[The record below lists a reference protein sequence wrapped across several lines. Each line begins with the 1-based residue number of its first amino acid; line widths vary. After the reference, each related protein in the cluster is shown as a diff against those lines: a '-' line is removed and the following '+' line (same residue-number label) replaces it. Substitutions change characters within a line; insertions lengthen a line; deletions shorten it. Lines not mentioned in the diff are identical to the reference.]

1 MKRAGRAA
9 AIAVPLLLL
18 LCVTTAWATE
28 AELYFSTDSH
38 GESRVTKVREGEQIW
53 IVVYDPDEDIDC
65 DVRDKVWTDIKVL
78 DAKTGAHIVWKSYL
92 DSGGVDTNGDGSGD
106 AIFGDTDYV
115 PYKGHW
121 PGDSG
126 GWTGADYLEEIERGA
141 GLFVSSR
148 PFQIG
153 TRVKYSHDGRDQA
166 HIVGP
171 YVKVGPFDDTGGGA
185 VDPTDFQWGGYLYA
199 AADDAPEEG
208 VGDDRVWIHGLF
220 SPMDGHL
227 SFVDALPIGVDTV
240 PTGWELPLG
249 SAYLPPGKKLLAG
262 QGHMLG
268 RFENMDTLVGLYADQ
283 DDPSDVALALAK
295 IEDTEAEIR
304 WDETM
309 YSDGNEAATITV
321 VDPDENLSCN
331 DVEMVPIF
339 VIVNPGS
346 WNWQNE
352 PTSASDFWGLNRW
365 GGVVDTNGEPANQS
379 LIWCNIYNSGRYID
393 LDSRQPNK
401 EGTYYIHYPTAGDNG
416 LVAFDTLSNSGV
428 TRVMFYATETG
439 QNTGVFELKLNSI
452 LRDLGFRTLN
462 VRDVLVAYYL
472 DPNDQDDFKL
482 SVAYISEKK
491 HSSLRFTDYAR
502 NSQSLFWLGRD
513 PVYVEVVDEN
523 ANQEACCPERVVVQ
537 VVDPHEVDD
546 TEWLILDELSSN
558 SSTFFTNQGME
569 LLSVWDA
576 LGVGDPGTHGGY
588 SLELDN
594 WSLEAFNE
602 DSIYVRYNDVKY
614 TDAALAGLGDR
625 NIATA
630 FPPTIEA
637 VRSAN
642 DVAFSVFEVAD
653 TQVYDGSTVQMYFLD
668 RNGNRVSGYANSD
681 CVFIEVVD
689 PDQNEDT
696 MRRERVAAFWDG
708 TSGEGQNIPHGP
720 MNYAENHL
728 NSCGFLDSKTH
739 IVNELLG
746 DTNIFNAGTWGK
758 IYILNPRNGR
768 WASSDLFETGTN
780 AGDFVSVSCVD
791 LVSQYE
797 CTPSLGVLPGD
808 TILAAYQ
815 DPSNH
820 SDIAWI
826 SIKVSVGGTQPVK
839 GSTTRFVDEFGTPV
853 SAYIEGDLIY
863 VRVDDPTLAGAGT
876 VPNAVTIDEVTFDLS
891 PLATASAGAFIT
903 EGIDLASVGY
913 ATGDTVTAT
922 YVDPGDS
929 SDTSSASVPIVA
941 GEFSVEEFYTAPNP
955 FSDVVRFAYHGEG
968 LAETF
973 FVSVYDLAGHL
984 VWSTTASDVLSV
996 EWDGRSNDGDALA
1009 NGGYIYVVLASSG
1022 EKEFPGKGILF
1033 INR

>member
-1 MKRAGRAA
+1 MAKVKRAGRAA
-9 AIAVPLLLL
+9 AVVVPLLLL

-28 AELYFSTDSH
+28 AELYFSADSH

-78 DAKTGAHIVWKSYL
+78 DAKTGAHIVWKSYK
-92 DSGGVDTNGDGSGD
+92 SSAGD
-106 AIFGDTDYV
+106 AHNFVFGDAQYV

-121 PGDSG
+121 PGETA
-126 GWTGADYLEEIERGA
+126 GWTGADFLEEIERGA

-171 YVKVGPFDDTGGGA
+171 YDKAAGGA
-185 VDPTDFQWGGYLYA
+185 VAPTDFQWGGYLYA
-199 AADDAPEEG
+199 AADDKPEEG
-208 VGDDRVWIHGLF
+208 VGDDRVWVHAKYT
-220 SPMDGHL
+220 SPSGQL
-227 SFVDALPIGVDTV
+227 SFVDATDPLHVGDEV
-240 PTGWELPLG
+240 PTDG
-249 SAYLPPGKKLLAG
+249 AYLPPGQEGLSGKKY
-262 QGHMLG
+262 MLG

-304 WDETM
+304 WDETV

-331 DVEMVPIF
+331 DVEMVPVF

-346 WNWQNE
+346 WNWQDKK
-352 PTSASDFWGLNRW
+352 TSASDFWGLNRW

-393 LDSRQPNK
+393 LNSRQPNK
-401 EGTYYIHYPTAGDNG
+401 AGTYYIHYPRAGDNG

-439 QNTGVFELKLNSI
+439 ENTGVFELKLNSI

-558 SSTFFTNQGME
+558 SSIFFTNQGME

-625 NIATA
+625 DVATA
-630 FPPTIEA
+630 FPPAIEA

-653 TQVYDGSTVQMYFLD
+653 TQVYDGSTAQMYFLD
-668 RNGNRVSGYANSD
+668 RNGNRVTGYANSD

-708 TSGEGQNIPHGP
+708 TAGEGQNIPHGP
-720 MNYAENHL
+720 INYAENHL
-728 NSCGFLDSKTH
+728 DSCGFSDSKTH
-739 IVNELLG
+739 LVNDLLG
-746 DTNIFNAGTWGK
+746 DTNIYDSGTWGK
-758 IYILNPRNGR
+758 IYVLNPRNGR
-768 WASSDLFETGTN
+768 WASTDLFETGTN

-797 CTPSLGVLPGD
+797 CAPSLGVLPGD

-826 SIKVSVGGTQPVK
+826 SIKVSVGGAEPVA
-839 GSTTRFVDEFGTPV
+839 GSTTQFADESGTPV
-853 SAYIEGDLIY
+853 SAYIEGDVIY
-863 VRVDDPTLAGAGT
+863 VRVDDPSLAGAGT
-876 VPNAVTIDEVTFDLS
+876 VPGAVMIDGVTYDLA
-891 PLATASAGAFIT
+891 PLSGAAAGAFIT
-903 EGIDLASVGY
+903 EGLHLGHAP
-913 ATGDTVTAT
+913 GDMVTAM

-929 SDTSSASVPIVA
+929 SDTSSASISIVA
-941 GEFSVEEFYTAPNP
+941 GAFLVEEFYTAPNP
-955 FSDVVRFAYHGEG
+955 FDDVVRFAYHGEG

-973 FVSVYDLAGHL
+973 SVSVYDLAGHL

-996 EWDGRSNDGDALA
+996 EWDGRSNDGDLLA
-1009 NGGYIYVVLASSG
+1009 NGGYIYVVLASSE

-1033 INR
+1033 ISR

>member
-9 AIAVPLLLL
+9 TVVVPLLLV

-28 AELYFSTDSH
+28 AELYFSADSH
-38 GESRVTKVREGEQIW
+38 GESRVTKVREGEQVW

-65 DVRDKVWTDIKVL
+65 DVRDKVWTDIKVF
-78 DAKTGAHIVWKSYL
+78 DAKTGAHIVWKSYK
-92 DSGGVDTNGDGSGD
+92 SPGGD
-106 AIFGDTDYV
+106 AHNFVFGDAQYV

-121 PGDSG
+121 PGETA

-153 TRVKYSHDGRDQA
+153 TRVKYSHDGRDHA

-171 YVKVGPFDDTGGGA
+171 YDRASGGA
-185 VDPTDFQWGGYLYA
+185 VAPTDFQWGGYLYA
-199 AADDAPEEG
+199 DDNDAGDE
-208 VGDDRVWIHGLF
+208 GDDRVWVSAKPAL
-220 SPMDGHL
+220 SPPAAGKAIPG
-227 SFVDALPIGVDTV
+227 FVDAQTSPV
-240 PTGWELPLG
+240 PGRD
-249 SAYLPPGKKLLAG
+249 AYLPNGDPGALNSAY
-262 QGHMLG
+262 MLG

-304 WDETM
+304 WDESV
-309 YSDGNEAATITV
+309 YSDGNEAATITI
-321 VDPDENLSCN
+321 VDDDENLSCN
-331 DVEMVPIF
+331 DIEMVPVF

-346 WNWQNE
+346 WNWQGTKA
-352 PTSASDFWGLNRW
+352 TSASDFWGLNRW
-365 GGVVDTNGEPANQS
+365 GGVADIAGTPAGQS
-379 LIWCNIYNSGRYID
+379 LLWCNIYDSGMYID
-393 LDSRQPNK
+393 LGSRQPNK
-401 EGTYYIHYPTAGDNG
+401 EGTYYIQYPTADSDQ
-416 LVAFDTLSNSGV
+416 LVSFDTLSDSGI

-439 QNTGVFELKLNSI
+439 ADTGVFKLKLNSI

-482 SVAYISEKK
+482 SLAYISEKK

-558 SSTFFTNQGME
+558 SPVFFTNQGME

-576 LGVGDPGTHGGY
+576 LGVGDPNMDGGY

-614 TDAALAGLGDR
+614 TDASLTGLGDR
-625 NIATA
+625 DVATA
-630 FPPTIEA
+630 FPPAIES

-653 TQVYDGSTVQMYFLD
+653 TQVYDGSTVEMYFLD

-681 CVFIEVVD
+681 CVFIEVID

-708 TSGEGQNIPHGP
+708 TAGAGQNIPHGP
-720 MNYAENHL
+720 MNYAQNHL
-728 NSCGFLDSKTH
+728 DSCGFLDSKTH

-746 DTNIFNAGTWGK
+746 DTNIFDAGTWGK

-797 CTPSLGVLPGD
+797 CAPSLGVLPGD

-826 SIKVSVGGTQPVK
+826 SIKVSVGGTQPVE
-839 GSTTRFVDEFGTPV
+839 GSTTRFVDELGMPV
-853 SAYIEGDLIY
+853 SAYVEGDLVY
-863 VRVDDPTLAGAGT
+863 VRVDDPTLVGAGT
-876 VPNAVTIDEVTFDLS
+876 VPNAVTIDDVTFDLS

-903 EGIDLASVGY
+903 EGIDLASAGY
-913 ATGDTVTAT
+913 AAGDTATAT
-922 YVDPGDS
+922 YRDPGDS

-955 FSDVVRFAYHGEG
+955 FDDVVRFAYHGAG

-973 FVSVYDLAGHL
+973 SVSVYDLAGHL

>member
-1 MKRAGRAA
+1 MAKVKRAGRAA
-9 AIAVPLLLL
+9 AVVVPLLLV

-28 AELYFSTDSH
+28 AELYFSADSH
-38 GESRVTKVREGEQIW
+38 GESRVTRVREGEQVW

-65 DVRDKVWTDIKVL
+65 DVRDKVWTDVKVL
-78 DAKTGAHIVWKSYL
+78 DAKTGAHIVWKSYK
-92 DSGGVDTNGDGSGD
+92 SSAGD
-106 AIFGDTDYV
+106 ADNFLFGDAQYV

-121 PGDSG
+121 PGKAA

-153 TRVKYSHDGRDQA
+153 TRVKYSHDGRDHA

-171 YVKVGPFDDTGGGA
+171 YDKVGPFDDTGGGA
-185 VDPTDFQWGGYLYA
+185 VTPTDFQWGGYLYA
-199 AADDAPEEG
+199 AADAVPEEG
-208 VGDDRVWIHGLF
+208 IGDDRVWVHGLF
-220 SPMDGHL
+220 SPTDGHL
-227 SFVDALPIGVDTV
+227 SFVDALVG
-240 PTGWELPLG
+240 GQELPLG

-268 RFENMDTLVGLYADQ
+268 RFENMDTLVGLYVDQ

-295 IEDTEAEIR
+295 IQDTEAEIR
-304 WDETM
+304 WDETV
-309 YSDGNEAATITV
+309 YSDGNEAATITI
-321 VDPDENLSCN
+321 VDDDENLSCN
-331 DVEMVPIF
+331 DVEIVPVFI
-339 VIVNPGS
+339 IVNPGS

-365 GGVVDTNGEPANQS
+365 GGVINTDGDPANQS

-393 LDSRQPNK
+393 LGSRQPNK
-401 EGTYYIHYPTAGDNG
+401 EGTYYIHYPTTDDDE
-416 LVAFDTLSNSGV
+416 LVAFDTLSDSGV

-439 QNTGVFELKLNSI
+439 ENTGVFKLKLNSI

-482 SVAYISEKK
+482 SLGYISEKN

-513 PVYVEVVDEN
+513 PVYVEVIDEN

-558 SSTFFTNQGME
+558 SPIFFTNQGME

-614 TDAALAGLGDR
+614 TDASLTGLGDR
-625 NIATA
+625 DVATA
-630 FPPTIEA
+630 FPPAIES

-653 TQVYDGSTVQMYFLD
+653 TQVYDGSTVEMYFLD
-668 RNGNRVSGYANSD
+668 RNGNRVDGYANSD
-681 CVFIEVVD
+681 CVFIEVID

-708 TSGEGQNIPHGP
+708 TAGEGQNIPHGP
-720 MNYAENHL
+720 INYAANHQDG
-728 NSCGFLDSKTH
+728 CGFLDSETH

-746 DTNIFNAGTWGK
+746 DTNIFDAGTWGK
-758 IYILNPRNGR
+758 VYILNPRNGR
-768 WASSDLFETGTN
+768 WASTDLFETGTN

-791 LVSQYE
+791 LISQYE
-797 CTPSLGVLPGD
+797 CAPSLGVLPGD

-826 SIKVSVGGTQPVK
+826 SIKVSVGGAQPVE
-839 GSTTRFVDEFGTPV
+839 GSTTRFVDESGTPV

-876 VPNAVTIDEVTFDLS
+876 VPNAVTIDEVKFDLA

-913 ATGDTVTAT
+913 AAGDTVTAT
-922 YVDPGDS
+922 YVDPGDA

-941 GEFSVEEFYTAPNP
+941 GEFSVEGFYTAPNP
-955 FSDVVRFAYHGEG
+955 FDDVVRFAYHGEG

-973 FVSVYDLAGHL
+973 SVSVYDLAGHL

-996 EWDGRSNDGDALA
+996 EWDGRSNDGDTLA